1 MVAGLMKNKTDKI
14 ISGEEKVKLGAN
26 GEGGNSSE
34 SASEASESGAN
45 SNANSSSSYNN
56 EEYEEVVEEYFGR
69 NSDGTEMSE
78 EEKEA
83 FRKSYMDSD
92 NTKQY
97 RDGLIIYKKST
108 TRKKK
113 TSSSSSS
120 DASNQN
126 SASSNVANSANISEM
141 LGGDGK
147 LPANLSD
154 INVADVLNKNPDMK
168 AKADKV
174 SKTMGHVRTGLMAG
188 ATVTSAVS
196 LGTSVG
202 SVNSAGSLADN
213 MSKCNSALSALRS
226 AKSAFEVELDGESD
240 ASLIRA
246 NGILSAC
253 SDYDKENVK
262 AIKNIMTA
270 SSVTSGIGTATGLAG
285 TITSAMAN
293 SNKVRGDNSEKGT
306 KKEKNLNMASNI
318 LAGVTTGT
326 SASSAVLGG
335 ISMSKVKKDFEKAER
350 CESALANY

>member
-1 MVAGLMKNKTDKI
+1 
-14 ISGEEKVKLGAN
+14 
-26 GEGGNSSE
+26 
-34 SASEASESGAN
+34 
-45 SNANSSSSYNN
+45 
-56 EEYEEVVEEYFGR
+56 
-69 NSDGTEMSE
+69 
-78 EEKEA
+78 
-83 FRKSYMDSD
+83 
-92 NTKQY
+92 
-97 RDGLIIYKKST
+97 
-108 TRKKK
+108 
-113 TSSSSSS
+113 
-120 DASNQN
+120 
-126 SASSNVANSANISEM
+126 
-141 LGGDGK
+141 
-147 LPANLSD
+147 
-154 INVADVLNKNPDMK
+154 
-168 AKADKV
+168 
-174 SKTMGHVRTGLMAG
+174 MGHVRTGLMAG

-293 SNKVRGDNSEKGT
+293 SNKVRSDNSEKGT